1 MDASGRRSRVM
12 HWCFLVVLVQT
23 ARPTFGQCP
32 EQSELRSR
40 ITWKGFGSAGPALRT
55 TPLLAPSKPELIEL
69 DQRTK
74 VIASPWS
81 YRSLGVFCKAEV
93 KMNRW
98 FPIPVMVRLGDV
110 QRAEELDGKGA
121 DRGPR

>member
-1 MDASGRRSRVM
+1 MDALDQRSGRMRWYS
-12 HWCFLVVLVQT
+12 LVFPALMGI
-23 ARPTFGQCP
+23 AAFGQCVEP
-32 EQSELRSR
+32 IDPGSR
-40 ITWKGFGSAGPALRT
+40 VIWNGFASAGQVRPSM
-55 TPLLAPSKPELIEL
+55 PLLAPFKPNLAAPGE
-69 DQRTK
+69 RFS

-81 YRSLGVFCKAEV
+81 YRSLGIFCKAEV

-121 DRGPR
+121 DHGPR